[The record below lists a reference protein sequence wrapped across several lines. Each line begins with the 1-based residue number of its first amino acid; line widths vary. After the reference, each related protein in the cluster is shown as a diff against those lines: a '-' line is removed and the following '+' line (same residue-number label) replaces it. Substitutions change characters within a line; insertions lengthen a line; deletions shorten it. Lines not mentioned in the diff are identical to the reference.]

1 MSLERPDSNKNK
13 GHTERVE
20 AQARSWAVYLH
31 SGDATADKLAEFETW
46 LAADADHAVA
56 YHDYEQIMM
65 DLGLPCGLPEGEL
78 AGPEVTALTPVPAA
92 KPAFSPMRAL
102 AGGVMAAA
110 FALAA
115 VVGVSLYELPGTE
128 AALQTVDI
136 PAIETQVAEIRE
148 VTLPDGTI
156 VTLGAK
162 SRIDYKFEDG
172 LRTVALEEGEA
183 FFDVAPDKAHPFYVQ
198 AGDRLVRVVGT
209 QFDVRQSSSSVMVSV
224 VEGVV
229 EVIKAQDPEI
239 TEKLHASLVKDVLTA
254 GDKVTATIGKD
265 QRQIETI
272 DPGSAASWR
281 TGWLAYDDVSL
292 DDIIADLHR
301 YDDRNFVF
309 SNSDLRQVRVTAAFG
324 ADSVDQF
331 LYALEASYPLSVDRS
346 DPSKVVFFPAGG

>member
-13 GHTERVE
+13 VHTERVE
-20 AQARSWAVYLH
+20 AQARSWVVYLH

-56 YHDYEQIMM
+56 YHDYEQIMT

-78 AGPEVTALTPVPAA
+78 AGPEMTAPMPLPAV
-92 KPAFSPMRAL
+92 KKAFSPMRAL
-102 AGGVMAAA
+102 AGGVLAAA

-115 VVGVSLYELPGTE
+115 AVGVSLYERPSTDG
-128 AALQTVDI
+128 ALQTVDI
-136 PAIETQVAEIRE
+136 PAIETRVAEIRE

-156 VTLGAK
+156 VTLGAR

-172 LRTVALEEGEA
+172 LRTVSLEEGEA

-198 AGDRLVRVVGT
+198 AGDRLIRVVGT

-229 EVIKAQDPEI
+229 EVIKARDPEA
-239 TEKLHASLVKDVLTA
+239 TEKRHATLVKDVLTA
-254 GDKVTATIGKD
+254 GDKVTATIGQD
-265 QRQIETI
+265 RRQIETI
-272 DPGSAASWR
+272 DPAKAASWR

-292 DDIIADLHR
+292 DDIIVDLHR
-301 YDDRNFVF
+301 YDDRDFVF
-309 SNSDLRQVRVTAAFG
+309 SDTNLGQVRVTAAFG

-346 DPSKVVFFPAGG
+346 DPSKVVFRPAGG

>member
-1 MSLERPDSNKNK
+1 MSLVRPDSNKNN
-13 GHTERVE
+13 GYTERVE

-31 SGDATADKLAEFETW
+31 SGDTTADKLAEFEAW
-46 LAADADHAVA
+46 LAAHADHAVA

-65 DLGLPCGLPEGEL
+65 DLGLPCGVPEGEQN
-78 AGPEVTALTPVPAA
+78 GPSEAVFLTDTVP
-92 KPAFSPMRAL
+92 KRSSSSFRAL

-110 FALAA
+110 FVLAA
-115 VVGVSLYELPGTE
+115 TVGVALYERPVPGDGF
-128 AALQTVDI
+128 QTVDL
-136 PAIETQVAEIRE
+136 PAIETRIAEIRDVE
-148 VTLPDGTI
+148 LPDGTV

-172 LRTVALEEGEA
+172 LRTVVLEEGEA
-183 FFDVAPDKAHPFYVQ
+183 YFDVAPDKAHPFYVQ

-209 QFDVRQSSSSVMVSV
+209 QFDVRQSSASVMVSV

-229 EVIKAQDPEI
+229 EVMKAQDPEA
-239 TEKLHASLVKDVLTA
+239 TEKLHDTLAKDVLTA
-254 GDKVTATIGKD
+254 GSKVTATIGEN
-265 QRQIETI
+265 QRLIEAI
-272 DPGSAASWR
+272 DPEKAASWR

-309 SNSDLRQVRVTAAFG
+309 SDGQLRQVRVTAAFG
-324 ADSVDQF
+324 ADNVDQF

-346 DPSKVVFFPAGG
+346 DPSKVVFLPAS